1 MAKSLHEYRL
11 ERKFQQRLYVFTA
24 LVFLATLTFVLQ
36 LGNLQLVKGYENR
49 ILAKKFVSRQEFT
62 VAPRGLVYDR
72 HFKPGDKPIIE
83 NIRFIDFVI
92 YPSRFK
98 SRDDGQS
105 YVNTFCSV
113 MGRDC
118 SQFSKHFGKKK
129 WRQLVR
135 KNESITLLNRMTRRE
150 QERLSTFHMAEKYGE
165 FVTKHLR
172 YYSMGPAASHVTGYI
187 GLPTRRQLD
196 RKQALSYQTI
206 GKAGVESRYDS
217 ELRGTDG
224 VRIRHRII
232 NAEEKIAGTEQGNT
246 LVLTIDRNVQ
256 AAGYRALQRA
266 GRRGAAVA
274 MNAGTGEILALIS
287 NPSFDPNILSSGTP
301 EQRGKHFRQ
310 VKRHKGFLNL
320 TIQAKF
326 PPASTFKPLVALAA
340 LERAPRRDVNM
351 NTPYTC
357 YGSFTLKSTLK
368 SAPDT
373 RYSCGTAGHG
383 RVDMIGAIANS
394 CNVYFYNLGYHIGS
408 KPMIHFARAFGMDK
422 KTGIDLPGEIEGR
435 VPDSRWK
442 QIHLS
447 GAKWYDGDTVNLSIG
462 QGYLETTPMEMAVLY
477 SGLLSR
483 GKLYRPHL
491 LREIRDPISH
501 RLIRRMEPQMVS
513 EVPVSPASL
522 RVIQEG
528 MRAVVTRG
536 TARRLQQYPVPIA
549 GKTGTA
555 QTRSRV
561 KGKNHAWFVGYAP
574 HGAPPEETIVVSVF
588 VEHGMGGGMAAA
600 PVAGEMLNAAFPDW
614 TPQKTRELAERAARL
629 ERLDQVNQL
638 ERPFEAGADN
648 PGGPAFADENASAV
662 PGQAGNAIG
671 ESPYAVQP
679 DRMNNGRSTPPGF
692 VPGQRLPAA
701 GSDRPATGSQTRQPR
716 LPIKR
721 SETRTPGPAAPAE
734 SRTEEPAES
743 GRLSL

>member
-11 ERKFQQRLYVFTA
+11 ERKFQQRLYVFTG
-24 LVFLATLTFVLQ
+24 LVFLAVLTFVFQ

-72 HFKPGDKPIIE
+72 NFKPGDKPIIE

-98 SRDDGQS
+98 SREEAVQ

-118 SQFSKHFGKKK
+118 GPFARNLVKTR

-135 KNESITLLNRMTRRE
+135 RNESITLLNRMTRRE
-150 QERLSTFHMAEKYGE
+150 QERLSSFHMAEKYGE

-196 RKQALSYQTI
+196 QKMALSYQTL

-224 VRIRHRII
+224 IRIRHRII
-232 NAEEKIAGTEQGNT
+232 NEEEEIAGTEQGNT
-246 LVLTIDRNVQ
+246 LVLTIDRAVQ
-256 AAGYRALQRA
+256 AAGYRALINA

-274 MNAGTGEILALIS
+274 INAGTGEIIALVS
-287 NPSFDPNILSSGTP
+287 NPSFDPNILSSGTI
-301 EQRGKHFRQ
+301 EQRGKHFRE
-310 VKRHKGFLNL
+310 VKRHNGFLNL
-320 TIQAKF
+320 TIQGKY

-340 LERAPRRDVNM
+340 LERSPDRDI
-351 NTPYTC
+351 TPMTSFSC
-357 YGSFTLKSTLK
+357 FGSFTLKSTLA

-373 RYSCGTAGHG
+373 RYSCWTSGHG
-383 RVDMIGAIANS
+383 RLDMIGAIANS

-408 KPMIHFARAFGMDK
+408 KPMIHFARAFGLDK

-442 QIHLS
+442 QIHMS
-447 GAKWYDGDTVNLSIG
+447 GAKWYDGDTINMAIG
-462 QGYLETTPMEMAVLY
+462 QGYLETTPIEMAVMY
-477 SGLLSR
+477 SGLINR
-483 GKLYRPHL
+483 GKLFRPHL
-491 LREIRDPISH
+491 LREIRDPLSN
-501 RLIRRMEPQMVS
+501 RLIRRMEPQLVS

-522 RVIQEG
+522 LAVQDG

-536 TARRLQQYPVPIA
+536 TARRLQQYAVPIA

-561 KGKNHAWFVGYAP
+561 QGKNHAWFIGFAP
-574 HGAPPEETIVVSVF
+574 FGAPPEETIVVAVF

-600 PVAGEMLNAAFPDW
+600 PVGGEMLNAAFPDW
-614 TPQKTRELAERAARL
+614 TPQRTRELTERRMML
-629 ERLDQVNQL
+629 EHQVN
-638 ERPFEAGADN
+638 RAGYA
-648 PGGPAFADENASAV
+648 
-662 PGQAGNAIG
+662 AGDAEGELNG
-671 ESPYAVQP
+671 ESPYSVLP
-679 DRMNNGRSTPPGF
+679 DNNGAEYGTPGRATPPGF
-692 VPGQRLPAA
+692 IPGQQIEPAIP
-701 GSDRPATGSQTRQPR
+701 PASQPEPTPGVNRPR
-716 LPIKR
+716 LPIK
-721 SETRTPGPAAPAE
+721 TE
-734 SRTEEPAES
+734 SRTGPGTRPEQSREES
-743 GRLSL
+743 TGNGRLSL

>member
-11 ERKFQQRLYVFTA
+11 ERKFQQRLYVFTG
-24 LVFLATLTFVLQ
+24 LVFTAALIFVFQ

-49 ILAKKFVSRQEFT
+49 VLARKFVSRQEFT

-72 HFKPGDKPIIE
+72 NFKPGDKPVIE

-98 SRDDGQS
+98 NRDTGKQ
-105 YVNTFCSV
+105 YIETFCSV

-118 SQFSKHFGKKK
+118 APFAKHFAKKK

-135 KNESITLLNRMTRRE
+135 KNESITLLSRMTRRE
-150 QERLSTFHMAEKYGE
+150 QERLSTFHMSQRYGE

-187 GLPTRRQLD
+187 GLPTRSQLD
-196 RKQALSYQTI
+196 RKLALSYQTI
-206 GKAGVESRYDS
+206 GKAGVEARYDS

-232 NAEEKIAGTEQGNT
+232 NEDEQIAGTEPGNT
-246 LVLTIDRNVQ
+246 LVLTIDRAVQ
-256 AAGYRALQRA
+256 AAGYRALIRA
-266 GRRGAAVA
+266 GKRGAAVA
-274 MNAGTGEILALIS
+274 VNAGTGEILALVS
-287 NPSFDPNILSSGTP
+287 NPSFDPNILSSGTVD
-301 EQRGKHFRQ
+301 QRGKHFRQ

-320 TIQAKF
+320 TIQGKY

-340 LERAPRRDVNM
+340 LERAPRRDINE

-357 YGSFTLKSTLK
+357 YGSFTLKSTLA

-373 RYSCGTAGHG
+373 RYACWTSGHG
-383 RVDMIGAIANS
+383 RVSMISALAGS
-394 CNVYFYNLGYHIGS
+394 CNVYIYNVGYHIGS
-408 KPMIHFARAFGMDK
+408 QPMIHMARAFGLDK

-435 VPDSRWK
+435 VPDQRWK
-442 QIHLS
+442 QINLS
-447 GAKWYDGDTVNLSIG
+447 GAKWYDGDTVNMSIG
-462 QGYLETTPMEMAVLY
+462 QGYMETTPMELAVMYGGFLN
-477 SGLLSR
+477 R

-491 LREIRDPISH
+491 LKEIRDPITN
-501 RLIRRMEPQMVS
+501 RVIRRSEPQMVS
-513 EVPVSPASL
+513 EVPVSPRSL
-522 RVIQEG
+522 GLIQDG

-536 TARRLQQYPVPIA
+536 TARSLQKYPVPIG

-561 KGKNHAWFVGYAP
+561 KGKNHAGFVAYAP
-574 HGAPPEETIVVSVF
+574 PGAPPEETIVVAVF
-588 VEHGMGGGMAAA
+588 VEYGVGGGLSAA

-614 TPQKTRELAERAARL
+614 TPQKTRELMERRRREALGFDRVDREAPVLPDGAADGAPNPGASPFERDPSARAAAPQG
-629 ERLDQVNQL
+629 D
-638 ERPFEAGADN
+638 EAQQRTRI
-648 PGGPAFADENASAV
+648 E
-662 PGQAGNAIG
+662 
-671 ESPYAVQP
+671 
-679 DRMNNGRSTPPGF
+679 PGF
-692 VPGQRLPAA
+692 VPGAQTSP
-701 GSDRPATGSQTRQPR
+701 GNQNRPQ
-716 LPIKR
+716 IKR
-721 SETRTPGPAAPAE
+721 EPTPQPQAKPTNQAPAN
-734 SRTEEPAES
+734 R

>member
-11 ERKFQQRLYVFTA
+11 ERKFQQRLYVFTGLA
-24 LVFLATLTFVLQ
+24 FLATLTFIFQ
-36 LGNLQLVKGYENR
+36 LGNLQLVRGYENR

-72 HFKPGDKPIIE
+72 NFKPGDKPIIE
-83 NIRFIDFVI
+83 NIRFIDFVV

-98 SRDDGQS
+98 SREVARQ
-105 YVNTFCSV
+105 YVDTFCSV

-118 SQFSKHFGKKK
+118 SRFSKHFVKKK

-206 GKAGVESRYDS
+206 GKSGVESRYDS

-232 NAEEKIAGTEQGNT
+232 NEEEQIAGTEQGNT
-246 LVLTIDRNVQ
+246 LVLTIDRKVQ

-274 MNAGTGEILALIS
+274 INAGTGEVIALIS
-287 NPSFDPNILSSGTP
+287 NPSFDPNILSSGTVQ
-301 EQRGKHFRQ
+301 QRGKHFSQ

-320 TIQAKF
+320 SIQGKF

-340 LERAPRRDVNM
+340 LERAPHRDVNE

-357 YGSFTLKSTLK
+357 YGSFTLKSTLA

-373 RYSCGTAGHG
+373 RYSCWNVGHG
-383 RVDMIGAIANS
+383 RMDMVSAIANS

-408 KPMIHFARAFGMDK
+408 KPIIHFARAFGLDK

-462 QGYLETTPMEMAVLY
+462 QGYLETTPLEMAVMY
-477 SGLLSR
+477 SGLLNR
-483 GKLYRPHL
+483 GKLFRPHL

-501 RLIRRMEPQMVS
+501 RLIRRMEPQLVG
-513 EVPVSPASL
+513 EVPVSPNSL
-522 RVIQEG
+522 RTIQEG

-561 KGKNHAWFVGYAP
+561 QGKNHAWFVGYAP
-574 HGAPPEETIVVSVF
+574 HGAPPEEQIVVAVF
-588 VEHGMGGGMAAA
+588 VEHGMGGGLAAA
-600 PVAGEMLNAAFPDW
+600 PVAGEMLNAAFADW
-614 TPQKTRELAERAARL
+614 TPQMTRELAERSRL
-629 ERLDQVNQL
+629 QESQL
-638 ERPFEAGADN
+638 ERVETFGDL
-648 PGGPAFADENASAV
+648 ENGTTEDV
-662 PGQAGNAIG
+662 NG
-671 ESPYAVQP
+671 ESRFATSPGSGTNF
-679 DRMNNGRSTPPGF
+679 NNPNQLAPETPPGF
-692 VPGQRLPAA
+692 IPGQKIRGNAP
-701 GSDRPATGSQTRQPR
+701 GQTTPDGTTRPRTER

-721 SETRTPGPAAPAE
+721 SETRNPPQNTNK
-734 SRTEEPAES
+734 EPAEN